1 MLPKAA
7 DKPQAERSPVAI
19 LKFEQVT
26 MRAIAGPV
34 EILKELNFAVE
45 PGEFVALV
53 GPAGAGKTSLL
64 RLMNRLSEPSRG
76 TLWFEGQ
83 DIRQLPVVSLRRQI
97 GLVTQASHLLGM
109 SVRDTLGY
117 PLRLQGKSTGEVDA
131 AIAHWSS
138 QLKIPTDWLDRTAVD
153 LSLGQQQRVAIAR
166 TLVSH
171 PKVLL
176 LDEPTSAQDLGYSEF
191 LLTRLAAWAKQGQF
205 TIIMANHQIDLI
217 ARYVSR
223 VLHLSEG
230 RLIADM
236 PAAAVDWP
244 QLRQSLIEAEAQAQ
258 ADWD

>member
-1 MLPKAA
+1 VTL
-7 DKPQAERSPVAI
+7 

-26 MRAIAGPV
+26 MRATAGVV
-34 EILKELNFAVE
+34 EILKDLSFAVE

-53 GPAGAGKTSLL
+53 GTAGAGKTSLL
-64 RLMNRLSEPSRG
+64 RLTNRLSEVSRG
-76 TLWFEGQ
+76 TIWFEGQ

-97 GLVTQASHLLGM
+97 ALVTQESHLLGM

-117 PLRLQGKSTGEVDA
+117 PLRLQSKSA
-131 AIAHWSS
+131 ADIDEAVAHWSA
-138 QLKIPTDWLDRTAVD
+138 QLKIPADWLDRTAVD
-153 LSLGQQQRVAIAR
+153 LSMGQRQRVAIAR
-166 TLVSH
+166 SLIGQ
-171 PKVLL
+171 PKILL

-191 LLTRLAAWAKQGQF
+191 LLARLADWAKQGQF
-205 TIIMANHQIDLI
+205 TVIMANHQIDLI

-230 RLIADM
+230 RLMADV

-244 QLRQSLIEAEAQAQ
+244 DLRQRLIAAEQQDQ